1 MEHFISLND
10 IKAPEQ
16 LLKKALNYQQHP
28 LADHSLGKHKTLGL
42 LFFNSSL
49 RTRLSMQK
57 AAANLGL
64 NCLVLNVEKDSWQLE
79 FEDGV
84 IMNANKAEHIKEAA
98 AVISQ
103 YCDLLGIRAFAQ
115 LDSKEKDYAE
125 TIINAFKTYA
135 SIPIINME
143 SATLH
148 PLQSLAD
155 WMTIEDNKPIHR
167 PKIVL
172 SWAPH
177 PRALPQAV
185 ANSFLEWGQVMD
197 ADIVVTHPKGYE
209 LSEQFATNYTIEYDQ
224 TKALKDADFVYVKN
238 WSSFKA
244 YGQVLNTSSEWTID
258 AKKMAITNKGK
269 FMHCLPIRRNV
280 VATDAVLDAPTALC
294 IQQAHNRVPA
304 AQAVLAELLVQQEKQ
319 SNASAYNL

>member
-1 MEHFISLND
+1 MEHFISLKD

-16 LLKKALNYQQHP
+16 LLKKALNYQQNP
-28 LADHSLGKHKTLGL
+28 LVDNSLGKNKTLGL

-64 NCLVLNVEKDSWQLE
+64 NCLVLNIEKDSWQLE

-84 IMNANKAEHIKEAA
+84 IMNANKAEHVKEAA

-125 TIINAFKTYA
+125 TIIKAFKAHA

-155 WMTIEDNKPIHR
+155 WMTIEDNKPAHR

-185 ANSFLEWGQVMD
+185 ANSFLEWGQVID

-209 LSEQFATNYTIEYDQ
+209 LSEQFTANYTIEYDQ
-224 TKALKDADFVYVKN
+224 AKALEDADFVYVKN
-238 WSSFKA
+238 WSSFKE
-244 YGQVLNTSSEWTID
+244 YGQVLDSSSEWTID
-258 AKKMAITNKGK
+258 QAKMELTNNGK

-304 AQAVLAELLVQQEKQ
+304 AQAVLAELLVQQEKK
-319 SNASAYNL
+319 SNAST